1 MNESSGRTLISQPQ
15 PGRQFGLALLAG
27 LIVVLMIGAGG
38 YWWSR
43 SSHGA
48 TPGTPAPL
56 PMGAAE
62 QAYAPQIQ
70 FSDFALSRA
79 SNMLKQEITYI
90 DGTISNTGPR
100 AVAEIEVRLE
110 FHDLSQNVVSREI
123 RRLYGPGTAALAPGE
138 KREFQLAFEAVP
150 DGWDQRPPTFI
161 ITGLRLQ

>member
-1 MNESSGRTLISQPQ
+1 MVLILGSG
-15 PGRQFGLALLAG
+15 
-27 LIVVLMIGAGG
+27 V

-48 TPGTPAPL
+48 APGAPVPL

-79 SNMLKQEITYI
+79 SNMLKQEITYV
-90 DGTISNTGPR
+90 DGTISNNGSR

-110 FHDLSQNVVSREI
+110 FHDLSQNIVV
-123 RRLYGPGTAALAPGE
+123 A
-138 KREFQLAFEAVP
+138 
-150 DGWDQRPPTFI
+150 
-161 ITGLRLQ
+161 